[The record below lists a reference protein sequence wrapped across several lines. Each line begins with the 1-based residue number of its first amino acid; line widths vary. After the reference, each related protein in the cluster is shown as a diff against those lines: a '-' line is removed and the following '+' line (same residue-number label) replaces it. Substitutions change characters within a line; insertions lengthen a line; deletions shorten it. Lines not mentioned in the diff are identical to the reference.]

1 MENLPLFVLIG
12 VFGLLAVLDVIRP
25 ARQFEQLPLWRAKGM
40 LFFVLSLAVSSAVP
54 LLTDEWL
61 ARHRLIDASGLGIAG
76 GAVVGV
82 LVAQLVGY
90 FWHRALH
97 RVPWLWRFHQMHH
110 SAERIDVYGA
120 LYFHPLDIAG
130 FTVVGSVAL
139 VLLVGVRAEAAVI
152 ASVTTTCI
160 AIFNHA
166 NVKTPRWLGY
176 IIQRPE
182 NHAVH
187 HERGVHAFNYG
198 DIALWDLVFGTHR
211 NPETWSGKGGYY
223 PGASRRVSEML
234 LLADVTEEPSPRAEP
249 SRREPLVA
257 WSSMWDTSSPSRR
270 SASLEP

>member
-12 VFGLLAVLDVIRP
+12 VFALLAVLDVIRP
-25 ARQFEQLPLWRAKGM
+25 ARPFEQLPLWRAKGV
-40 LFFVLSLAVSSAVP
+40 LFFVLSVAVSSAVP

-61 ARHRLIDASGLGIAG
+61 ARHQLIDASGLGIAG

-82 LVAQLVGY
+82 LVAQLVSY

-97 RVPWLWRFHQMHH
+97 RVPFLWRFHQMHH

-130 FTVVGSVAL
+130 FTVVSSVAL

-152 ASVTTTCI
+152 ASVTTSCI

-198 DIALWDLVFGTHR
+198 DIALWDLVFGTHQ
-211 NPETWSGKGGYY
+211 NPETWSGLGGYY
-223 PGASRRVSEML
+223 PGASRRMAEML
-234 LLADVTEEPSPRAEP
+234 LLADVTEEPAPREEP
-249 SRREPLVA
+249 SRRDPLA
-257 WSSMWDTSSPSRR
+257 
-270 SASLEP
+270 A